1 MIFNHRRITQTPKEG
16 ATILKSWCPEM
27 LFLVFWENIF
37 CLKYLLNRLPFLCLF
52 LFARCQV
59 QVIFLYIILRGFFY
73 IFWISGSV
81 KNTLNIRCLF
91 KNSFEN
97 TRTYVKIRFFL
108 SWWHIGLAFQA
119 KYGEYQ
125 WNQDGWTVCFLL
137 DCWTISWL
145 APLCVSVGM
154 CFVMLNHGW
163 TNTQGL

>member
-1 MIFNHRRITQTPKEG
+1 MLWNAISSVLREHFLSKIFVKSITIFMLIFICTLSG
-16 ATILKSWCPEM
+16 ASNFFIY
-27 LFLVFWENIF
+27 NITWGF
-37 CLKYLLNRLPFLCLF
+37 FTFSVY
-52 LFARCQV
+52 QV
-59 QVIFLYIILRGFFY
+59 QLR
-73 IFWISGSV
+73 
-81 KNTLNIRCLF
+81 TLWTLGEHLF